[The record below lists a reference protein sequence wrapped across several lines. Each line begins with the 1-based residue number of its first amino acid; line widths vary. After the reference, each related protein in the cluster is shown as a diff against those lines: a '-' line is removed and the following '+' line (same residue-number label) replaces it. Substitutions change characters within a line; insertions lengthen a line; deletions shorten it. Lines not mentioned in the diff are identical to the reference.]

1 VQGELGDLLIF
12 QQEHDNCFSDLV
24 KISKTMEGKQ
34 QDLTSKGLN
43 LWGGEGVSLLMQRG
57 KK

>member
-1 VQGELGDLLIF
+1 LLIF